1 MIYTSLATVF
11 TFSEDKTCNPNK
23 HLAEIYFS
31 GLGKCIRTQDGI
43 TNSVQNKMQGTQ
55 RINCWRPEQLKG
67 AEVNVFWLWS
77 YDDKCPSSCILV

>member
-1 MIYTSLATVF
+1 MF

-23 HLAEIYFS
+23 HIAEIYYS

-55 RINCWRPEQLKG
+55 KINCWRPEQLKD
-67 AEVNVFWLWS
+67 AEVNVFLVWC
-77 YDDKCPSSCILV
+77 YDDKCPSSWILV